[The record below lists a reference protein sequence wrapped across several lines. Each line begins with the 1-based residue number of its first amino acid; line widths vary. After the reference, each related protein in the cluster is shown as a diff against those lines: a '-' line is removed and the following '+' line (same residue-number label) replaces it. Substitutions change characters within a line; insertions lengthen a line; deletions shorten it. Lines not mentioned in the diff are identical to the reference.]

1 MGMSHL
7 AFSGNKPHLQYPGR
21 YRGFTLIELIVT
33 LAIAA
38 ILVSLSVSVP
48 KLLQHET
55 ITSKTN
61 NLIADLS
68 LTRSEAVKTGEQV
81 LICKSQDQ
89 VQCSRSG
96 NWDEGRLIFI
106 DKNKNYQ
113 KDPDEQIIRVRQP
126 LPGFLSLRFSAW
138 GPGNGR
144 YLSYQPSGFVQQNG
158 TFAFCDRNRRVRPR
172 GVLIMQS
179 GRARISYRGSTRNP
193 ELCP

>member
-1 MGMSHL
+1 MSIP
-7 AFSGNKPHLQYPGR
+7 AFAGNKPLLQYPGQN
-21 YRGFTLIELIVT
+21 RGFTLIELMVT

-38 ILVSLSVSVP
+38 ILATLSVSIP

-55 ITSKTN
+55 ITSEVN

-81 LICKSQDQ
+81 LICKSQDLT
-89 VQCSRSG
+89 QCSNNI
-96 NWDEGRLIFI
+96 NWDAGRLIFI

-113 KDPDEQIIRVRQP
+113 KDPGEQIIRVRQP
-126 LPGFLSLRFSAW
+126 LPGFLSLKSTAW

-144 YLSYQPSGFVQQNG
+144 YLSYQPTGFIQQNG
-158 TFAFCDRNRRVRPR
+158 TFAFCDRNRNARPR
-172 GVLIMQS
+172 GVIYMRS
-179 GRARISYRGSTRNP
+179 GRNRISYSGSTRNP

>member
-1 MGMSHL
+1 MSIP
-7 AFSGNKPHLQYPGR
+7 AFAGNKPSIQN
-21 YRGFTLIELIVT
+21 RGFTLIELIVT

-38 ILVSLSVSVP
+38 ILTTLSFSIP
-48 KLLQHET
+48 KLLRHET
-55 ITSKTN
+55 ITSEAN
-61 NLIADLS
+61 SLIADLS

-113 KDPDEQIIRVRQP
+113 KDPGEQIIRVRQP
-126 LPGFLSLRFSAW
+126 LPEFLSLKSTAW

-144 YLSYQPSGFVQQNG
+144 YLSYQPTGFIEQNG
-158 TFAFCDRNRRVRPR
+158 TFAFCDRNRRARPR
-172 GVLIMQS
+172 GVIYMRS
-179 GRARISYRGSTRNP
+179 GRNRISYKGSTRK
-193 ELCP
+193 LCP